1 MQIRR
6 LTSDGR
12 IASRVRALH
21 PAAAP
26 HAWEA
31 TEGVRLTAPAEGN
44 RGTRDG
50 ETVEVWL
57 DARSLAAID
66 AIRDARSADE
76 VAILEDAARY
86 RRACAA
92 VNAARRKHEKAPT
105 TATAT
110 ASALTNACDERLAAE
125 IALKFSARAGAAGRH
140 RSRP

>member
-6 LTSDGR
+6 LTSEGR
-12 IASRVRALH
+12 IVSRVRALH
-21 PAAAP
+21 PTAAP

-31 TEGVRLTAPAEGN
+31 TEGVRLSAPAEGN
-44 RGTRDG
+44 RGTRHG
-50 ETVEVWL
+50 EILEIWL

-66 AIRDARSADE
+66 TIRNARSADE
-76 VAILEDAARY
+76 AAILEDAARY

-92 VNAARRKHEKAPT
+92 VNTARRTHEKAPT
-105 TATAT
+105 AAT

-125 IALKFSARAGAAGRH
+125 IALKLSARAGAAGRH